1 MLRMKSVSVLATL
14 AFALAIAPMAL
25 AQGGTTTTTET
36 KTPAP
41 SKAITSAPA
50 KSMSTTSTKTST
62 MKSKAAAKPALDI
75 NSATKEELEKVP
87 GIGDATADKI
97 LAGRPF
103 KSKSELVAKGIV
115 TRAQYAKL
123 RAHVTAKQEAA
134 AK

>member
-25 AQGGTTTTTET
+25 AQGTSTTTTTDT
-36 KTPAP
+36 KSAAPA
-41 SKAITSAPA
+41 KAITSAPA
-50 KSMSTTSTKTST
+50 KSMSTTSKAST
-62 MKSKAAAKPALDI
+62 MKSKAAATPAIDI

-123 RAHVTAKQEAA
+123 RAHVTAKQEAV